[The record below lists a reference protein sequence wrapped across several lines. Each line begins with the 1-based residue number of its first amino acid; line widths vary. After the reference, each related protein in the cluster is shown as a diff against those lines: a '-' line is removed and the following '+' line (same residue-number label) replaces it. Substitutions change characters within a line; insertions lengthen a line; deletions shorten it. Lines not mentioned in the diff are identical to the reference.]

1 MTEVRSLYDTLI
13 DLKEQLFDVGLSQE
27 DYNSALDFLIVIEDI
42 EEEG

>member
-13 DLKEQLFDVGLSQE
+13 DLKEQLFDVGLSRE